1 MFWRLN
7 DSRLMMFMAPRPFVS
22 RNAPLSPLSDRLSD
36 ILWYIRCLCPGPG
49 HSLVF
54 SCSAQ
59 GRIFCN
65 KMDRKSGVLNRKIGR
80 NLSLIDIFSHF
91 LPAISAIY
99 YPPGSS
105 DWRLRSFVS
114 PSIPGS
120 WLLAHH
126 VSWGKG
132 KTRKVLLEI
141 LLRCWN
147 ITPSQSYNQF
157 PNHGT
162 KYLASD

>member
-1 MFWRLN
+1 MTHVWWCSWPLVHLFQGMLLCLLCLTVCLIFS
-7 DSRLMMFMAPRPFVS
+7 DVS
-22 RNAPLSPLSDRLSD
+22 GVSA
-36 ILWYIRCLCPGPG
+36 PGPDT
-49 HSLVF
+49 HWFLV
-54 SCSAQ
+54 AQ
-59 GRIFCN
+59 LRDEYFAIKWIENQAFWTE
-65 KMDRKSGVLNRKIGR
+65 KIGR

-91 LPAISAIY
+91 LPAISAKY

-132 KTRKVLLEI
+132 QTRKVLLEI